1 MSEFTVLDTPEDVA
15 AAGAAAIAQALQEG
29 SRTLVLAG
37 GTTPARCYELLANLE
52 VEWGRVTVLFGDERC
67 VPPDHPDSNY
77 RMARETLLDK
87 VAPATVHRMP
97 AELGPDEGAKEYAS
111 KALMPLDVVVLG
123 IGEDGHTAS
132 LFPGHPVL
140 EAKGLVA
147 GVRNSPKPPP
157 ERVTLTMPAL
167 QGARQVIILATGA
180 GKAKAVAM
188 AKRQEVPSGMIA
200 GARWLIDRAAA
211 GTTPSP
217 LPGEGGERGVTKHDM
232 PRVEIVPSILSADI
246 TKLGEQVKEAAR
258 AGADRIQ
265 VDVMDGH
272 FVPNLTFGPMV
283 VEAVRRVTELP
294 IEAHL
299 MIDNPEFCSS
309 RRSRRPERRSS
320 KSKVESTSSLTAQ
333 SCVSRSSAPKQE

>member
-1 MSEFTVLDTPEDVA
+1 MSEFTVLGTAEEVA

-37 GTTPARCYELLANLE
+37 GTTPARCYELLAEQE

-67 VPPDHPDSNY
+67 VPPDDPDSNY

-97 AELGPDEGAKEYAS
+97 AELGPDEGAAEYLAIVE
-111 KALMPLDVVVLG
+111 ALAPLDVVVLG

-140 EAKGLVA
+140 DAKGLVS

-157 ERVTLTMPAL
+157 ERVTLTMAAL

-180 GKAKAVAM
+180 GKAKAVAL
-188 AKRQEVPSGMIA
+188 ARRGEVPSGMIA

-211 GTTPSP
+211 G
-217 LPGEGGERGVTKHDM
+217 R
-232 PRVEIVPSILSADI
+232 
-246 TKLGEQVKEAAR
+246 
-258 AGADRIQ
+258 
-265 VDVMDGH
+265 
-272 FVPNLTFGPMV
+272 
-283 VEAVRRVTELP
+283 
-294 IEAHL
+294 
-299 MIDNPEFCSS
+299 
-309 RRSRRPERRSS
+309 
-320 KSKVESTSSLTAQ
+320 
-333 SCVSRSSAPKQE
+333 